1 MAPPGP
7 AGAHPTSAEPL
18 SRSIFRKFL
27 LMLCSLLTSLYVFYC
42 LAERCQTLSGPVV
55 GLSDGGEEAGA
66 PGRGVLAGGPRE
78 LAVWP
83 AVAHRKRLL
92 QLQQWRR
99 RRPPVPRDDGGEA
112 AWVEETP
119 GLAASPGGSGAG
131 SSVAEAPPG
140 TLALLLD
147 EGSKQLPQAIII
159 GVKKGGTRALLEF
172 LRIHPDV
179 RAVGAEPHFFDR
191 SYHKGLA
198 WYRHRSK
205 TDMEQLLCSVE
216 RKEECPNSRALEDQP
231 TAMSG
236 LLSPDHQH

>member
-1 MAPPGP
+1 MAPPAP

-55 GLSDGGEEAGA
+55 GRSGGGKEAGA
-66 PGRGVLAGGPRE
+66 PGRGVPAGGPGE
-78 LAVWP
+78 PAAWP
-83 AVAHRKRLL
+83 AAARGKRLL
-92 QLQQWRR
+92 QVQPWPR
-99 RRPPVPRDDGGEA
+99 RRPPAPREDGEVA
-112 AWVEETP
+112 AWEEEPP
-119 GLAASPGGSGAG
+119 GLAGSPGGSGAG
-131 SSVAEAPPG
+131 SSVAETPPG

-172 LRIHPDV
+172 LRVHPDV

-191 SYHKGLA
+191 SYDKGLA
-198 WYRHRSK
+198 WYR
-205 TDMEQLLCSVE
+205 
-216 RKEECPNSRALEDQP
+216 
-231 TAMSG
+231 
-236 LLSPDHQH
+236 